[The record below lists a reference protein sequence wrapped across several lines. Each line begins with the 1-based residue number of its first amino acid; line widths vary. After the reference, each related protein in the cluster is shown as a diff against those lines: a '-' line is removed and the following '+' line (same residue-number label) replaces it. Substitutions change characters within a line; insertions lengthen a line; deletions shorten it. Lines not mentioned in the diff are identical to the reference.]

1 MPPAFDRPFAA
12 ALALRH
18 CPGLGLRGA
27 AELVRAFGSLTE
39 AANQFRAWPSRGLV
53 PLAVAEAFR
62 SGAWEQDAAAEERE
76 VLALGAPWI
85 CLGDAAYPEL
95 LTRLP
100 DPPLIL
106 YYSGD
111 IRLLG
116 NPAVAVVGARE
127 CTNLGLR
134 SAERIST
141 DLSRA
146 GLTVVSGLAVG
157 IDRQAHL
164 GGLSGPGGSIAVL
177 GAGLDRDYPM
187 ANADVRL
194 MLEQRGLVLTEYGPG
209 TQPHKGN
216 FPVRNRIIAGLAL
229 GVVVAEA
236 AAKSGSLI
244 TARLALDLGR
254 EVYAVPG
261 PLGQP
266 TFVGCHEL
274 IKKGAM
280 LVEGAADIL
289 ENLRVQL
296 RLSLEERAPAGS
308 EDLRL
313 IPPPA
318 AAPKP
323 VRRTGRGAAK
333 PRHAPPP
340 PPGRP
345 APQPS
350 ADLEPLELDILGLL
364 RRERKQHIDA
374 LCQALDKGSGEVGSA
389 LLILEM
395 KGLCRQ
401 WPGMCYTLF
410 EDEEPYGEPL

>member
-1 MPPAFDRPFAA
+1 MPHFDNAFCA

-18 CPGLGLRGA
+18 CPGLGARGA
-27 AELVRAFGSLTE
+27 AGLVRAFGSILE
-39 AANQFRAWPSRGLV
+39 AANQFRAWPSRGLTPV
-53 PLAVAEAFR
+53 PVAEAFR
-62 SGAWEQDAAAEERE
+62 SGAWERGARDEERAA
-76 VLALGAPWI
+76 LALGAPWL
-85 CLGDAAYPEL
+85 CLGDEAYPEL

-100 DPPLIL
+100 DPPLLL

-111 IRLLG
+111 IRLLS

-146 GLTVVSGLAVG
+146 GITVVSGLAVG

-164 GGLSGPGGSIAVL
+164 GGLAGPGGSIAVL
-177 GAGLDRDYPM
+177 GAGLDRDYPS
-187 ANADVRL
+187 ANGDVRL

-216 FPVRNRIIAGLAL
+216 FPVRNRVIAGLAL

-236 AAKSGSLI
+236 ASKSGSLI

-266 TFVGCHEL
+266 TFVGCHDL
-274 IKKGAM
+274 IKKGAL
-280 LVEGAADIL
+280 LVESAEDIL

-296 RLSLEERAPAGS
+296 RLSLEDAGLRGS
-308 EDLRL
+308 EEVRL
-313 IPPPA
+313 TPPPPVV
-318 AAPKP
+318 PKP
-323 VRRTGRGAAK
+323 ARRNNRSGAK
-333 PRHAPPP
+333 SRPPAPPP
-340 PPGRP
+340 PRRP
-345 APQPS
+345 APELP
-350 ADLEPLELDILGLL
+350 ADLEPLERAILALL
-364 RRERKQHIDA
+364 SREQKQHIDA

-410 EDEEPYGEPL
+410 EDGEDYGAPA